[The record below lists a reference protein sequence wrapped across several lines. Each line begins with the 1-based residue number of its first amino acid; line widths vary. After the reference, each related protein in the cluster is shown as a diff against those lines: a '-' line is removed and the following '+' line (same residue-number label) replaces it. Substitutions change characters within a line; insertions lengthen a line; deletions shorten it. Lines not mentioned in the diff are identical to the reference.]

1 MVENAENPI
10 RNSTRGFCRK
20 GGIIYIIVLEFP
32 VNQPNLRFYFNLGAI
47 HGRCKMWY
55 GKVSGNLSQTVYKTG
70 EKFGT
75 KASSCHI
82 PALRRSKKTFPM
94 FPIIEHTVSGRL
106 WRGLLIVT
114 NLSEGRLLQHT
125 TGFTQLGYLQT
136 CVMQFSCTAHK
147 HIPIAFTYYLR
158 CNMLEAVARKSQ
170 AATDFDLYTI
180 KTREVQGCKLLLSWW
195 TAGIHNLQHKARKKQ
210 GRCKSKELKWIWPR
224 I

>member
-55 GKVSGNLSQTVYKTG
+55 GKVSGNISQTVYKTG

-114 NLSEGRLLQHT
+114 NEYNS
-125 TGFTQLGYLQT
+125 
-136 CVMQFSCTAHK
+136 S
-147 HIPIAFTYYLR
+147 
-158 CNMLEAVARKSQ
+158 
-170 AATDFDLYTI
+170 
-180 KTREVQGCKLLLSWW
+180 LLSQPLRMKII
-195 TAGIHNLQHKARKKQ
+195 TTHNRFY
-210 GRCKSKELKWIWPR
+210 STWIPTNMCDAVFLYCTQTHSHSFHVLFTM
-224 I
+224 